1 MDNEF
6 NDIAL
11 KVMVTGGGTGG
22 HLFPAI
28 ALVQELKTRQEEI
41 GKIEFLFIGTQ
52 RGIESRILQ
61 NSGYDFRPI
70 WIRGFQRGLT
80 FRDIGINLLFPVK
93 LVVSLFQSYFILKK
107 FQPDIAI
114 GTGGFTAGPPL
125 RVASWMKI
133 PFFIHEQNVHP
144 GATTQ
149 MLAKQACRIYVSF
162 EETVSKL
169 EGARY
174 LGTPL
179 RRTLKNIPKDQAIR
193 FFELQLNKRTLLIFG
208 GSQGSRAIN
217 RHWAEHISKYLETND
232 FQIIWQTGQSDYEEL
247 KAEFG
252 HLQSVY
258 ITPFIHEMEIA
269 YSAADVVVSR
279 AGALTLAELCLY
291 GKPSILIPLPTAAG
305 NHQEMNARNFESAGA
320 SAVVLQSELSTTKL
334 GDQLKTILQDT
345 EKINQMSKN
354 ALSLARP
361 NSAKLIIDDILEYV
375 EHNL

>member
-11 KVMVTGGGTGG
+11 KILVTGGGTGG

-41 GKIEFLFIGTQ
+41 GKIEFLFIGTR

-61 NSGYDFRPI
+61 NSGYDFKPI

-80 FRDIGINLLFPVK
+80 FRDIGVNLLFPVR
-93 LVVSLFQSYFILKK
+93 LVVSLLQSYFILKR

-114 GTGGFTAGPPL
+114 GTGGYTAGPPL

-133 PFFIHEQNVHP
+133 PIFIHEQNVYP

-149 MLAKQACRIYVSF
+149 MLSKHARRIYVSF
-162 EETVSKL
+162 EETVNRL

-174 LGTPL
+174 FGTPL
-179 RRTLKNIPKDQAIR
+179 RRTLKKVPKDQAIR

-217 RHWAEHISKYLETND
+217 RHWAEHISEYLEAND
-232 FQIIWQTGQSDYEEL
+232 FQIIWQTGQSDYEEM
-247 KAEFG
+247 KSEFG
-252 HLQSVY
+252 HLQPVY
-258 ITPFIHEMEIA
+258 ITPFIHEMGIA
-269 YSAADVVVSR
+269 YSAADIIVSR

-305 NHQEMNARNFESAGA
+305 NHQEMNARNLESAGA
-320 SAVVLQSELSTTKL
+320 SVVVLQCDLNTTKL
-334 GDQLKTILQDT
+334 GDQLKTILQDA
-345 EKINQMSKN
+345 EKLNQMAKN

-361 NSAKLIIDDILEYV
+361 DSAKLIIDDILDYV
-375 EHNL
+375 EHSL